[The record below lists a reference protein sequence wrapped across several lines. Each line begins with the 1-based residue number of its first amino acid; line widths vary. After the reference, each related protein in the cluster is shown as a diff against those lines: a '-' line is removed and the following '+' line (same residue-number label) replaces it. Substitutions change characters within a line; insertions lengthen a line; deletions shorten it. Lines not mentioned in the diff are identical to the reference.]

1 MRLAVIARRIGLL
14 CVSEPRMLPIENPSQ
29 HGSRACTYSSTA
41 CTPFGYR
48 AGTDIAPIIGS
59 MKTRLLQADAPEAV
73 VGAAAAVG
81 RGALGGLPLGRGC
94 GPGAGGGQL
103 GELHGPDGRP
113 EEETAPDL

>member
-59 MKTRLLQADAPEAV
+59 MKTRLLQADAPEA
-73 VGAAAAVG
+73 GGEAAAGPA
-81 RGALGGLPLGRGC
+81 AGGLVAFPPGPPGR
-94 GPGAGGGQL
+94 PGAGR
-103 GELHGPDGRP
+103 GPLP
-113 EEETAPDL
+113 